1 MKKIISL
8 LLVGLLS
15 ITIIGC
21 ENKEEKDTQK
31 DKDNVVEKE
40 EVENVKIP
48 TLTLDKIYG
57 DKNNVYNGGSLTTLS
72 LRSDESVTYSNCGK
86 EAGCYEARGTYKIED
101 TKLIVSLTEKWDYG
115 EWFKFSEPSVEIY
128 TITADNT
135 FILDNQEFVI
145 EQ

>member
-1 MKKIISL
+1 MKKIVSL
-8 LLVGLLS
+8 LLVFLLS

-21 ENKEEKDTQK
+21 ENKEEEKTK
-31 DKDNVVEKE
+31 RDKDNVVEKE
-40 EVENVKIP
+40 EVKEEKIP

-57 DKNNVYNGGSLTTLS
+57 DKNNLYNGGSLTTLN
-72 LRSDESVTYSNCGK
+72 LGSDGSVTYSNCGK
-86 EAGCYEARGTYKIED
+86 EAGCYEARGTYIIED

-115 EWFKFSEPSVEIY
+115 EWFKFSEPSVETY

-145 EQ
+145 DR